1 MAGRDMTTREMIDT
15 LIGFDTVSAKSNM
28 ALIEWVADYLDGHGI
43 APHIIHS
50 EDKLK
55 ANLFATIGPVEDG
68 GVALSG
74 HTDVVPVEGQPWDND
89 PFTVIEKDGK
99 LYGRGT
105 CDMKSF
111 LAIALAKVPQMK
123 SSPLKKPLHLAL
135 SYDEEIG
142 CLGAPRMIEA
152 IGRNLP
158 KPAIVIVGE
167 PTEMKVANAHK
178 GPYVY
183 ETVVTGL
190 EAHSSQTHIAVNAIH
205 YAARVV
211 SFLED
216 LAEEMTGRAEPGAAE
231 FVPPYS
237 TISVTTV
244 DGGTANNIVPR
255 QCVLGIN
262 VRQLPGTDPEE
273 ILRRLNEYTGT
284 VLEPKMKA
292 VDPGTGIA
300 SRLVH
305 FVPPLRKEEESP
317 AEALA
322 KYLTESNE
330 TTVISFGTEGGQ
342 FQDGGMSTVVCGPGS
357 IQQAHKPNEFI
368 ALSEVAACERFVDR
382 LIGWACKD

>member
-1 MAGRDMTTREMIDT
+1 MTGREMTTREMIDT

-28 ALIEWVADYLDGHGI
+28 ALIEWVADYLDGHGV
-43 APHIIHS
+43 ASHLIHS
-50 EDKLK
+50 DDKQK
-55 ANLFATIGPVEDG
+55 ANLFATIGPEEDG

-74 HTDVVPVEGQPWDND
+74 HTDVVPVAGQPWDND
-89 PFTVIEKDGK
+89 PFTVVEKDGK
-99 LYGRGT
+99 LFGRGT

-123 SSPLKKPLHLAL
+123 AAALKKPLHLAL

-152 IGRNLP
+152 INRNLP

-178 GPYVY
+178 GPYAY
-183 ETVVTGL
+183 QTVVTGL
-190 EAHSSQTHIAVNAIH
+190 EAHSSQPHIAVNAIH

-216 LAEEMTGRAEPGAAE
+216 LADELAARGDPGSAE
-231 FVPPYS
+231 FEPPYT

-262 VRQLPGTDPEE
+262 VRQLPSTDPDE
-273 ILRRLNEYTGT
+273 IPNRLAEYTRT
-284 VLEPKMKA
+284 VLEPRMKA
-292 VDPGTGIA
+292 IDESTGIETQ
-300 SRLVH
+300 RLY
-305 FVPPLRKEEESP
+305 FVPPLRKEDDSP

-322 KYLTESNE
+322 KYLAETNE
-330 TTVISFGTEGGQ
+330 TTVIAFGTEGGQ
-342 FQDGGMSTVVCGPGS
+342 FQDGGMSTVICGPGS
-357 IQQAHKPNEFI
+357 ILQAHKPNEFI
-368 ALSEVAACERFVDR
+368 ALSEVAAGERFVDR
-382 LIGWACKD
+382 LIAWACKD